1 MKRHQS
7 IQPLSRQ
14 HHNGLLAVLLLRKGM
29 VRNADMAVMQKFVL
43 QLWEDELKEH
53 FREEEEVLMPPVYD
67 KIDEGLFQHMKNE
80 HKRLQEMV
88 GQLHSQ
94 HQGTELLKQF
104 ADLLEAHIRFEERIL
119 FPAIEE
125 VINPEIA
132 ALLTRHLKDNNQNCM
147 NFQPKFW
154 E

>member
-1 MKRHQS
+1 MKRHHS

-14 HHNGLLAVLLLRKGM
+14 HHNGLLAVLLLRKGIAGK
-29 VRNADMAVMQKFVL
+29 ADMAVMQKFVL
-43 QLWEDELKEH
+43 QIWEDELKEH
-53 FREEEEVLMPPVYD
+53 FREEEVVLMPPVYD
-67 KIDEGLFQHMKNE
+67 KIDGDLFQRMKNE
-80 HKRLQEMV
+80 HSRLQSMIE
-88 GQLHSQ
+88 QLQSPDLSF
-94 HQGTELLKQF
+94 ELFQQF

-125 VINPEIA
+125 ALNPEIE
-132 ALLTRHLKDNNQNCM
+132 ALLTNHLQDKTQNCI